1 MLGAVEDM
9 VTQTAPGCLKV
20 VRIIIFQQTMVK
32 DFHSR
37 MEKKAGHNTSFLG
50 KLKGKQLLSPKYALK
65 QGSATYGTRV
75 MAGTQQLNECSLY
88 SNIENIEYPIA
99 IKLENHAFLL
109 GH

>member
-1 MLGAVEDM
+1 MLGAVEDV

-20 VRIIIFQQTMVK
+20 VRIIIFQQAMVK

-75 MAGTQQLNECSLY
+75 MAGTQRPRRAVISLNRVSPCPSPGTWSLTV
-88 SNIENIEYPIA
+88 
-99 IKLENHAFLL
+99 
-109 GH
+109 